1 MTARCA
7 LPQRRYSETFSF
19 SHWGREYVVSIGHH
33 PTGRVGDVFIN
44 SGKSGEQAETLAR
57 DSAVILSLALQYGVP
72 LDAML
77 HAICRDADGKPSG
90 PIGTLLERIAE
101 DEGASLER
109 AVRSLA

>member
-19 SHWGREYVVSIGHH
+19 SHWGREYVVGIGHH
-33 PTGRVGDVFIN
+33 PDGRIGDVFIN

-72 LDAML
+72 LSAML
-77 HAICRDADGKPSG
+77 HAITRDADGKPSG
-90 PIGTLLERIAE
+90 PIGALLEMIAE
-101 DEGASLER
+101 DEGLAVER
-109 AVRSLA
+109 AARDLA